1 MPEHIMG
8 ERNNMATYNQVRQNP
23 FRDKQGKDPT
33 YPPPP
38 QISDAQLPLF
48 QDFTGRQNSTQ
59 NSLRANKSM
68 FTLQWLESVYFTS
81 QQLKSISL

>member
-23 FRDKQGKDPT
+23 FRDKQGKDPP
-33 YPPPP
+33 YLPPPHKFQMP
-38 QISDAQLPLF
+38 NYLF